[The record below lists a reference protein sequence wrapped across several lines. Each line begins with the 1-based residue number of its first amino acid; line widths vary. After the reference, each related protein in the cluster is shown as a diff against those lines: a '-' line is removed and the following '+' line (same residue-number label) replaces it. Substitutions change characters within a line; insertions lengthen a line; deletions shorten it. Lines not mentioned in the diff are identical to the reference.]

1 MVSNVFYFHPY
12 LGRWSNS
19 TNIFQMGW
27 NHQPK
32 NYPFLFGPVVFSLVI
47 VARFGTH
54 LAKQLDEVGGKFFF
68 FFSKTVFFFWKACF
82 IVVISCYMLK
92 MSLEDVGYIP
102 DNFCSG
108 SFVTV
113 WSPIRPVVSVIFWW
127 WLWFSPFSDV
137 KTLVLRFKFGHVW
150 ERLFMQTLLESI
162 R

>member
-32 NYPFLFGPVVFSLVI
+32 NYPFLFGPVVFFSSNRCQVWYSPSQTT
-47 VARFGTH
+47 RWGGG
-54 LAKQLDEVGGKFFF
+54 EVFF
-68 FFSKTVFFFWKACF
+68 VFENSVFFWKACF

-127 WLWFSPFSDV
+127 WLWL
-137 KTLVLRFKFGHVW
+137 TLVLRFKFGHVW